1 MSAPRIRGSHLGGS
15 PDLPTLV
22 VGPSLGTSVVALWSG
37 VARRLAG
44 IYHVIGWD
52 LPGHGASPRP
62 RDAFSIDDLAGS
74 VIKVVED
81 KIGRRPF
88 TYAGVSVAGAVG
100 LQLLLGHPER
110 IVSAALI
117 CTAAR
122 IGDPDDWQSRA
133 QVVRSAGTGEVVAL
147 AIRRW
152 FAPGFFERDPASAQA
167 LLDTLRRVDDDGY
180 ARTCE
185 ALAEFDARHRLGEID
200 TPIVAVA
207 GANDIATPP
216 DSLRYIASN
225 VTRGRFVEVAQA
237 AHLAPA
243 EQPDRIADV
252 LAKLRRLGATPGDD
266 AGRGTARGGGRH

>member
-1 MSAPRIRGSHLGGS
+1 M
-15 PDLPTLV
+15 
-22 VGPSLGTSVVALWSG
+22 GPSLGTSVAALWSP

-44 IYHVIGWD
+44 IYQVIGWD

-62 RDAFSIDDLAGS
+62 QEAFSIDDLAAS
-74 VIKVVED
+74 VLKVVED
-81 KIGRRPF
+81 RIGGRPF

-133 QVVRSAGTGEVVAL
+133 QVVRTEGTGEIMAL
-147 AIRRW
+147 SIRRW
-152 FAPGFFERDPASAQA
+152 FAPGFFERDPASARA
-167 LLDTLRRVDDDGY
+167 LLDTLRRADDDGY

-185 ALAEFDARHRLGEID
+185 ALAEFDARHRLSEID
-200 TPIVAVA
+200 TPVVAVA

-216 DSLRYIASN
+216 ASVRYIASN
-225 VTRGRFVEVAQA
+225 VTRGRFVEVAHA

-252 LAKLRRLGATPGDD
+252 LAKLRRLGA
-266 AGRGTARGGGRH
+266 

>member
-1 MSAPRIRGSHLGGS
+1 MSAPQIRGSHLGGS
-15 PDLPTLV
+15 PDLPPLV
-22 VGPSLGTSVVALWSG
+22 VGPSLGTSVTALWSA

-44 IYHVIGWD
+44 VYYVIGWD

-62 RDAFSIDDLAGS
+62 NDAFTIEDLAVS
-74 VIKVVED
+74 VIKVVEG
-81 KIGRRPF
+81 KIGKRPF

-110 IVSAALI
+110 ILSAALI

-122 IGDPDDWQSRA
+122 LGDPDDWQSRA
-133 QVVRSAGTGEVVAL
+133 KVVRSAGTGEVVSL
-147 AIRRW
+147 ASRRW
-152 FAPGFFERDPASAQA
+152 FAPGFFERDPASARA
-167 LLDTLRRVDDDGY
+167 LLDTLRRADDDGY

-185 ALAEFDARHRLGEID
+185 ALAEFDARDRLSEID

-216 DSLRYIASN
+216 ASLRYIASN
-225 VTRGRFVEVAQA
+225 VTRGRFVQVAHA

-252 LAKLRRLGATPGDD
+252 LAKLQRLGA
-266 AGRGTARGGGRH
+266 R

>member
-1 MSAPRIRGSHLGGS
+1 
-15 PDLPTLV
+15 
-22 VGPSLGTSVVALWSG
+22 

-44 IYHVIGWD
+44 VYHIIGWD

-62 RDAFSIDDLAGS
+62 KDAFTIQDLTGS

-81 KIGRRPF
+81 KIGNRPF

-110 IVSAALI
+110 VVAAALI

-133 QVVRSAGTGEVVAL
+133 QVVRMAGTGEVVAL
-147 AIRRW
+147 TIRRW
-152 FAPGFFERDPASAQA
+152 FAPGFFEREPALARA
-167 LLDTLRRVDDDGY
+167 LLDTLHRVDDDGY

-185 ALAEFDARHRLGEID
+185 ALAEFDARHRLSEID
-200 TPIVAVA
+200 IPIVAVA
-207 GANDIATPP
+207 GADDIATPP
-216 DSLRYIASN
+216 DSLRYIATH
-225 VTRGRFVEVAQA
+225 VTRGRVVEVAHA

-252 LAKLRRLGATPGDD
+252 LAKLRRLGT
-266 AGRGTARGGGRH
+266 

>member
-1 MSAPRIRGSHLGGS
+1 
-15 PDLPTLV
+15 
-22 VGPSLGTSVVALWSG
+22 LGTSVAVLWAG

-44 IYHVIGWD
+44 VYQVIGWD

-62 RDAFSIDDLAGS
+62 RDAFSIEDLAAS
-74 VIKVVED
+74 VMRVVEGR
-81 KIGRRPF
+81 IGPRPF

-100 LQLLLGHPER
+100 LQLLLRHPER

-117 CTAAR
+117 CTGAR

-133 QVVRSAGTGEVVAL
+133 NVVRSAGTGEIVASS
-147 AIRRW
+147 IRRW
-152 FAPGFFERDPASAQA
+152 FAPGFFERDPTSARA
-167 LLDTLRRVDDDGY
+167 LVDTLRRVDDDGY

-216 DSLRYIASN
+216 DSLRYIARN
-225 VTRGRFVEVAQA
+225 VTHGRFIEVAQA

-252 LAKLRRLGATPGDD
+252 LAKLRRV
-266 AGRGTARGGGRH
+266 GGR

>member
-1 MSAPRIRGSHLGGS
+1 MTAPRIRGSHLGGS
-15 PDLPTLV
+15 PALPPLV
-22 VGPSLGTSVVALWSG
+22 VGPSLGTSVAGLWSG
-37 VARRLAG
+37 VALRLVG
-44 IYHVIGWD
+44 VYHIIGWD

-62 RDAFSIDDLAGS
+62 RDAFTIEDLAAS
-74 VIKVVED
+74 VLKVVED
-81 KIGRRPF
+81 RIGGRPF

-110 IVSAALI
+110 VVSAALI

-133 QVVRSAGTGEVVAL
+133 QVVRTAGTGEVVAS

-152 FAPGFFERDPASAQA
+152 FAPGFFERDPASART

-185 ALAEFDARHRLGEID
+185 ALADFDARHRLSEID

-216 DSLRYIASN
+216 DSLRYIASH
-225 VTRGRFVEVAQA
+225 VTRGRFVEVAHA

-252 LAKLRRLGATPGDD
+252 LVKLKRWA
-266 AGRGTARGGGRH
+266 A

>member
-1 MSAPRIRGSHLGGS
+1 
-15 PDLPTLV
+15 
-22 VGPSLGTSVVALWSG
+22 
-37 VARRLAG
+37 
-44 IYHVIGWD
+44 
-52 LPGHGASPRP
+52 
-62 RDAFSIDDLAGS
+62 
-74 VIKVVED
+74 
-81 KIGRRPF
+81 
-88 TYAGVSVAGAVG
+88 VAGAVG

-147 AIRRW
+147 SIRRW
-152 FAPGFFERDPASAQA
+152 FAPGFFERDPASARA
-167 LLDTLRRVDDDGY
+167 LLDTLRQVDDDGY

-225 VTRGRFVEVAQA
+225 VTRGRFVEVAHA

-252 LAKLRRLGATPGDD
+252 LAKLRRLGA
-266 AGRGTARGGGRH
+266 

>member
-15 PDLPTLV
+15 PDLPPLV

-37 VARRLAG
+37 VARRLAS

-133 QVVRSAGTGEVVAL
+133 QVVRSAGTGE
-147 AIRRW
+147 RS
-152 FAPGFFERDPASAQA
+152 EE
-167 LLDTLRRVDDDGY
+167 RRVGKE
-180 ARTCE
+180 CW
-185 ALAEFDARHRLGEID
+185 
-200 TPIVAVA
+200 
-207 GANDIATPP
+207 
-216 DSLRYIASN
+216 
-225 VTRGRFVEVAQA
+225 
-237 AHLAPA
+237 
-243 EQPDRIADV
+243 
-252 LAKLRRLGATPGDD
+252 
-266 AGRGTARGGGRH
+266 

>member
-1 MSAPRIRGSHLGGS
+1 VSVPRIRVSHLGGS
-15 PDLPTLV
+15 PELPPLV
-22 VGPSLGTSVVALWSG
+22 VGPSLGTSVAGLWSG
-37 VARRLAG
+37 VARRLTD

-52 LPGHGASPRP
+52 LPGHGVSPRP
-62 RDAFSIDDLAGS
+62 RDAFTIDDLAAS

-81 KIGRRPF
+81 KIGIRPF

-133 QVVRSAGTGEVVAL
+133 KVVRSAGTGEVVAL
-147 AIRRW
+147 SIRRW
-152 FAPGFFERDPASAQA
+152 FAPGFFERDPASARA
-167 LLDTLRRVDDDGY
+167 LLDTLRQVDDDGY
-180 ARTCE
+180 ACTCE

-252 LAKLRRLGATPGDD
+252 LAKLKRLGV
-266 AGRGTARGGGRH
+266 R

>member
-1 MSAPRIRGSHLGGS
+1 MSVPRIRGSHLAGS

-22 VGPSLGTSVVALWSG
+22 VGPSLGTSVAALWSG

-44 IYHVIGWD
+44 VYHIIGWD

-62 RDAFSIDDLAGS
+62 KDAFSIDDLATG
-74 VIKVVED
+74 VLRLVEE

-100 LQLLLGHPER
+100 LQLLLGNPER
-110 IVSAALI
+110 IISAALI
-117 CTAAR
+117 CTGAR
-122 IGDPDDWQSRA
+122 IGDPDDWHSRA
-133 QVVRSAGTGEVVAL
+133 NVVRAAGTGEVVAL
-147 AIRRW
+147 SIRRW
-152 FAPGFFERDPASAQA
+152 FAPGFFERDPTSARA
-167 LLDTLRRVDDDGY
+167 LLDTLRGADDDGY

-200 TPIVAVA
+200 TPVIAVA
-207 GANDIATPP
+207 GANDTATPP
-216 DSLRYIASN
+216 ASLRYIASH
-225 VTRGRFVEVAQA
+225 VTRGRFVQVAQA

-252 LAKLRRLGATPGDD
+252 LAKLRRLGTK
-266 AGRGTARGGGRH
+266 

>member
-1 MSAPRIRGSHLGGS
+1 VSAPRIRGSHLGGS
-15 PDLPTLV
+15 PDLPPLV
-22 VGPSLGTSVVALWSG
+22 VGPSLGTSVAALWSG
-37 VARRLAG
+37 AARRLAG
-44 IYHVIGWD
+44 VYHVIGWD
-52 LPGHGASPRP
+52 LPGHGVSPRP
-62 RDAFSIDDLAGS
+62 KDAFTIDDLAAS
-74 VIKVVED
+74 VIKIVED

-147 AIRRW
+147 SIRRW

-185 ALAEFDARHRLGEID
+185 ALAEFDASRCAGEYGYD
-200 TPIVAVA
+200 
-207 GANDIATPP
+207 NERECWCAT
-216 DSLRYIASN
+216 DGDRRY
-225 VTRGRFVEVAQA
+225 RFVVEPIALLGQRPSV
-237 AHLAPA
+237 
-243 EQPDRIADV
+243 DRDGFVGLGLSANTGGTD
-252 LAKLRRLGATPGDD
+252 RR
-266 AGRGTARGGGRH
+266 

>member
-1 MSAPRIRGSHLGGS
+1 
-15 PDLPTLV
+15 
-22 VGPSLGTSVVALWSG
+22 
-37 VARRLAG
+37 
-44 IYHVIGWD
+44 
-52 LPGHGASPRP
+52 
-62 RDAFSIDDLAGS
+62 
-74 VIKVVED
+74 
-81 KIGRRPF
+81 
-88 TYAGVSVAGAVG
+88 VAGAVG

-133 QVVRSAGTGEVVAL
+133 DVVRSAGTGEVVAL
-147 AIRRW
+147 TVRRW
-152 FAPGFFERDPASAQA
+152 FAPGFFERDPASARA

-200 TPIVAVA
+200 TPVVAVA
-207 GANDIATPP
+207 GSNDTATPP

-225 VTRGRFVEVAQA
+225 VTRGRFIEVAQA

-252 LAKLRRLGATPGDD
+252 LAKLRRMGAPPGDD
-266 AGRGTARGGGRH
+266 AGRRTARGGGRQSR

>member
-1 MSAPRIRGSHLGGS
+1 M
-15 PDLPTLV
+15 V
-22 VGPSLGTSVVALWSG
+22 VGPALGTSVTALWSG

-44 IYHVIGWD
+44 VYYVIGWD

-62 RDAFSIDDLAGS
+62 RDAFTIEDLAASVMKIVENRIGGRPFIYAGGS
-74 VIKVVED
+74 V
-81 KIGRRPF
+81 G
-88 TYAGVSVAGAVG
+88 GAVG
-100 LQLLLGHPER
+100 LELLLGHPER
-110 IVSAALI
+110 ILSAALI

-133 QVVRSAGTGEVVAL
+133 KVVRSSGTGEVVAL
-147 AIRRW
+147 SIRRW
-152 FAPGFFERDPASAQA
+152 FAPGFFERDPASARA

-185 ALAEFDARHRLGEID
+185 ALAEFDARDLLSEID

-252 LAKLRRLGATPGDD
+252 LVKLRRLGA
-266 AGRGTARGGGRH
+266 R

>member
-1 MSAPRIRGSHLGGS
+1 VSVPRIRGSYLGGS
-15 PDLPTLV
+15 PDLPPLV
-22 VGPSLGTSVVALWSG
+22 VGPSLGTSVAALWSG
-37 VARRLAG
+37 VAGRLAD

-62 RDAFSIDDLAGS
+62 KDAFTIEDLAAS
-74 VIKVVED
+74 VIKVVEG

-117 CTAAR
+117 CTGAR

-133 QVVRSAGTGEVVAL
+133 QVVRNAGTGEVVAL

-152 FAPGFFERDPASAQA
+152 FAPGFFERDPVAATA

-200 TPIVAVA
+200 TPVVAVA

-225 VTRGRFVEVAQA
+225 VTRGRFIEVKQA

-252 LAKLRRLGATPGDD
+252 LAKLRRVGA
-266 AGRGTARGGGRH
+266 R